1 VSHHLNKSLKDTLH
15 LKWIAPY
22 LTIPILFVASIYLN
36 SWLQE
41 SGILPYFPIK
51 QRTVLLIWRI
61 VITAAFVTAPL
72 GTLYLSKTWKP
83 KFFSLNH
90 FLYSLLALFLLS
102 ALAVALSAFGILL
115 PLHISFGVISS
126 ILLTRCLF
134 ALLWS
139 VSVAALCSSINSGPG
154 GAVLSIGIFSIAL
167 LPGLTD
173 ISVSWWAVAPIGD
186 LVLNV
191 EVISSPWSAT
201 LAVLAHTLVYLSAAY
216 LILKQNLR

>member
-1 VSHHLNKSLKDTLH
+1 MSHHLSKSLKDTLH

-36 SWLQE
+36 NWLQE
-41 SGILPYFPIK
+41 AGILPYFPLK

-61 VITAAFVTAPL
+61 VIIAAFVTAPL
-72 GTLYLSKTWKP
+72 GTIFLSKVWKP
-83 KFFSLNH
+83 GFFNLNKFLF
-90 FLYSLLALFLLS
+90 SLLALFLL
-102 ALAVALSAFGILL
+102 ATLAASLSAYGILL
-115 PLHISFGVISS
+115 PLKVPFVMISS
-126 ILLTRCLF
+126 MLLTRCLF
-134 ALLWS
+134 VILWS
-139 VSVAALCSSINSGPG
+139 VSVAALCSSINNGPG
-154 GAVLSIGIFSIAL
+154 GAVLSIGIFSIAS

-173 ISVSWWAVAPIGD
+173 ISVTWWAVAPIGD

-216 LILKQNLR
+216 FILKQNLR